1 MNAIT
6 WSLDKSRIFDGYVF
20 ATPGERCQYIGTLVR
35 DRPQWLKKHVGRWR
49 RVEDVRQ
56 EAAAP
61 GPPVESEIGLRAAP
75 PGPNGQTSSRDVPKD
90 GDDDDDVALVDA
102 LAGDC
107 SLPCQPTSLPTPV
120 TATLTNRST
129 KAELLPPAK
138 AAMSEA
144 EGPKTETTPLGAMR
158 APPVESE
165 TKVAAAPA
173 GPKGQTS
180 PCDVQKDG
188 DGKDGV
194 ALADAL
200 LGDCS
205 RPCEPRSLP
214 TPVKENAEKQK
225 PPAGISKSTPKL
237 SPERMRIVLNSLRKY
252 PVLSYAANKA
262 GIHRR
267 TLEYWINCSAAGHD
281 GYDIKWQGVRWRFHE
296 HCKSAIDEAEN
307 DLHAVVWQIAWGV
320 IAKTD
325 ENGNLILEACGQPNM
340 KMMRFYL
347 ELKRPERW
355 RKNRKTDIPQKG
367 GVLVI
372 GSVTKKPEY
381 NTAASV
387 KARKWKSGS
396 RRIRETKA

>member
-1 MNAIT
+1 
-6 WSLDKSRIFDGYVF
+6 
-20 ATPGERCQYIGTLVR
+20 
-35 DRPQWLKKHVGRWR
+35 
-49 RVEDVRQ
+49 
-56 EAAAP
+56 
-61 GPPVESEIGLRAAP
+61 
-75 PGPNGQTSSRDVPKD
+75 
-90 GDDDDDVALVDA
+90 
-102 LAGDC
+102 
-107 SLPCQPTSLPTPV
+107 
-120 TATLTNRST
+120 
-129 KAELLPPAK
+129 
-138 AAMSEA
+138 
-144 EGPKTETTPLGAMR
+144 
-158 APPVESE
+158 
-165 TKVAAAPA
+165 
-173 GPKGQTS
+173 
-180 PCDVQKDG
+180 
-188 DGKDGV
+188 
-194 ALADAL
+194 
-200 LGDCS
+200 
-205 RPCEPRSLP
+205 
-214 TPVKENAEKQK
+214 VKENAEKQK
-225 PPAGISKSTPKL
+225 SPAGISKSTPKL

-372 GSVTKKPEY
+372 GGVTKKPEY